1 MATCPSRFV
10 CVPLTRTHNFA
21 HLPACT
27 TPPNSCFSVY
37 VCTRARVPQTA
48 RVITPPHPHPS
59 HHPPHSHAMAV
70 CGRLPRP
77 LWPPQSR
84 AAFSVPRGLQRSRL
98 APDSHRV
105 YVLCNCRPQSKQEA
119 GVCQNE
125 LAFPPERGLN
135 HIISR
140 SPTTFPTIPPLC
152 SELVPPPPPT
162 HPNTPLFVGRKWWG

>member
-1 MATCPSRFV
+1 MRKKEETKLQYCLLQVTEGKSVKIHPPTATCPSRFV
-10 CVPLTRTHNFA
+10 CVPLTRTHDF
-21 HLPACT
+21 ACT
-27 TPPNSCFSVY
+27 TPPPIRVSVCMC
-37 VCTRARVPQTA
+37 VRARARVPQTA
-48 RVITPPHPHPS
+48 CVITPPPP
-59 HHPPHSHAMAV
+59 HPPHSHAMAV

-125 LAFPPERGLN
+125 LAFPP
-135 HIISR
+135 
-140 SPTTFPTIPPLC
+140 
-152 SELVPPPPPT
+152 SEV
-162 HPNTPLFVGRKWWG
+162 

>member
-1 MATCPSRFV
+1 MKIHPPMATCLFCLRSTDAHAQFCTLARV
-10 CVPLTRTHNFA
+10 HN
-21 HLPACT
+21 
-27 TPPNSCFSVY
+27 PPNSCLRVYVY
-37 VCTRARVPQTA
+37 VCMRACSPDS
-48 RVITPPHPHPS
+48 PCNHPLS
-59 HHPPHSHAMAV
+59 LHPPHSHAMAV

-125 LAFPPERGLN
+125 LAFPP
-135 HIISR
+135 
-140 SPTTFPTIPPLC
+140 
-152 SELVPPPPPT
+152 SEV
-162 HPNTPLFVGRKWWG
+162 

>member
-1 MATCPSRFV
+1 MKIHPPMATCPSRFV

-21 HLPACT
+21 HLLACT
-27 TPPNSCFSVY
+27 TPPIRVSV
-37 VCTRARVPQTA
+37 CMCGRARARVAHAA
-48 RVITPPHPHPS
+48 RVITPSPSTLPTTPHTV
-59 HHPPHSHAMAV
+59 AMAV
-70 CGRLPRP
+70 CERLPRP

-125 LAFPPERGLN
+125 LAFPP
-135 HIISR
+135 
-140 SPTTFPTIPPLC
+140 
-152 SELVPPPPPT
+152 SEV
-162 HPNTPLFVGRKWWG
+162 